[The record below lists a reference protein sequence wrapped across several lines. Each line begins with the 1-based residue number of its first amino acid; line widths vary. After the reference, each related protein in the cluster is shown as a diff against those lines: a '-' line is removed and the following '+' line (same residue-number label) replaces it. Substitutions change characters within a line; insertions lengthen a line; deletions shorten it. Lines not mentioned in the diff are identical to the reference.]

1 MGEDG
6 TMLKHNKVKN
16 QQPPPDRSRAG
27 SITGS
32 SLVDVTFRERE
43 HSAVGTAKASH
54 QEKRRAVRPTGA
66 RVSADDEALPST
78 LVGLG
83 WSRARLLK
91 EQDADTP
98 AIRSRRPA
106 RRQGRGRWLLRLL
119 ILVPLV
125 LGLIFG
131 GHFLVTASY
140 FQVQHIQIEGTRS
153 EQLITAIQRLQLGGA
168 NIFLTNTSADTA
180 QVEALPPVLSAAITR
195 NLPDTLV
202 VHVVE
207 RQPVLIWQVGSSAF
221 HVDATGVLIDQT
233 QQMNGLPVVS
243 DEHQRDDNGK
253 SFKPGGKIDPAI
265 VQMAR
270 QLLER
275 LPKEAGITSFSLRD
289 TLDYGLVIVSADGW
303 QARFGGPDDLD
314 TKIKELAAIL
324 QLVKQQG
331 QQLALIDIRFGFYP
345 YYRLKGS

>member
-1 MGEDG
+1 
-6 TMLKHNKVKN
+6 MLKHNKAKN
-16 QQPPPDRSRAG
+16 QPPSSDRGRAG
-27 SITGS
+27 TITGS

-43 HSAVGTAKASH
+43 HTAVGAAKAARSVG
-54 QEKRRAVRPTGA
+54 RVARPASARGA
-66 RVSADDEALPST
+66 IDEEPLPGT

-83 WSRARLLK
+83 WSRARSLK
-91 EQDADTP
+91 EKDAETP
-98 AIRSRRPA
+98 ATRSRRPA

-125 LGLIFG
+125 LGVIFG

-140 FQVQHIQIEGTRS
+140 FQVQHIQIEGTRN
-153 EQLITAIQRLQLGGA
+153 EQIITAIQRLQLGGA
-168 NIFLTNTSADTA
+168 NIFLANTSADTA
-180 QVEALPPVLSAAITR
+180 QVEALPPVLSASITR
-195 NLPDTLV
+195 SLPDTLV

-207 RQPVLIWQVGSSAF
+207 RQPVLIWQVGSSMF

-233 QQMNGLPVVS
+233 QQVNGLPLVS
-243 DEHQRDDNGK
+243 DEHQRDYNGK
-253 SFKPGGKIDPAI
+253 SFTPGGKIDPAI

-275 LPKEAGITSFSLRD
+275 LPTEVGVSNFSLRD

-331 QQLALIDIRFGFYP
+331 KQLALIDIRFGSYP
-345 YYRLKGS
+345 YYRLKGA